1 MMQQRRRRSNK
12 QRLSKFFYILFTV
25 LVFVSC
31 RYSDSNKK
39 EMGSISKSFQTNK
52 KEINIILSTVLEMP
66 QLKEYY
72 HLEKRKRIIILK
84 NDVITKYGDA
94 DLLIKSSNYI
104 LQERVNK
111 TDAYVEFTDI
121 NLSGNKAIVKF
132 ILPIEGVKGEAHL
145 IRRQL
150 LWKIQ
155 KKKLL
160 NKALCPLSL
169 PRSFPA
175 KAFKYLNRHTNE
187 LFSGKAGSAVSFFG
201 KGDHQTI
208 VMRRIQGTNAT
219 FTFVYLLVECSVIDC
234 GYAINY
240 YCGKRTKSTL

>member
-145 IRRQL
+145 IRHQL

-155 KKKLL
+155 KKKIVEQGS
-160 NKALCPLSL
+160 LS
-169 PRSFPA
+169 PVSSPFFPC
-175 KAFKYLNRHTNE
+175 
-187 LFSGKAGSAVSFFG
+187 
-201 KGDHQTI
+201 
-208 VMRRIQGTNAT
+208 QGVQIFEQA
-219 FTFVYLLVECSVIDC
+219 Y
-234 GYAINY
+234 
-240 YCGKRTKSTL
+240 K